1 MTNRQVGLIAILFSI
16 SGYALLPIF
25 TRTIYETTAL
35 RPTDLAIWR
44 FIFATPAIWLV
55 IYFREALSSK
65 PRKKRDSRGQI
76 LRMLSL
82 GLLYTGATL
91 SAFFGL
97 NYIPAS
103 LYVVLFYTYPVM
115 VALISVFLGQKLH
128 LMAWLA
134 ISLTLVGVILTVPDL
149 SIAGENTILG
159 LSIAVFNALVV
170 AIYFVL
176 ISREMPKMS
185 SGSRGAAYVI
195 TGTLIIL
202 LLLIPFFG
210 LQFPQ
215 SPQAWGLLV
224 AMAIWSTAMPIFVV
238 IVAIQYL
245 GAAQAAIISTSEP
258 IATMILA
265 MIILNEVV
273 LPIQWLGAIFIIL
286 GVIVLEVRP
295 KGKTSTTIP

>member
-55 IYFREALSSK
+55 IYFRETLSSK

-134 ISLTLVGVILTVPDL
+134 ISLTLIGVILTVPDL
-149 SIAGENTILG
+149 SIAGDNTILG

-215 SPQAWGLLV
+215 SLQAWGLLV

-273 LPIQWLGAIFIIL
+273 LPIQWFGAIFIIL
-286 GVIVLEVRP
+286 GVIVLEIRP
-295 KGKTSTTIP
+295 KQKISTN